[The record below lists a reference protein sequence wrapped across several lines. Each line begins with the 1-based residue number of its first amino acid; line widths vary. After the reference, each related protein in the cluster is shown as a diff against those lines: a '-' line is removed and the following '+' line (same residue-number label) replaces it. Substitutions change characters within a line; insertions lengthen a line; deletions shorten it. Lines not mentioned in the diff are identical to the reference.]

1 MPRNTNLQTIKNEAL
16 AKLNSFHKLIDG
28 RTDAAYRRKIFATER
43 KDIAVKLF
51 NEISAIS
58 IAKTENPNKKVT
70 ATMITK
76 ANKRAPPVLE
86 NTIIK
91 RARTEK
97 NEVFNRI
104 YIKVK
109 TTYVDKGSTAGWV
122 TMETFNNGKQ
132 TGNYVDQ
139 GIVGKG
145 VAKTDLFKRESIIN
159 KNTVKIAKAGDALLN
174 VVPAS
179 VIDIQHRFAE
189 TKTFGPFN
197 ITKHGIKV
205 YKTQNKIDKII
216 YTGTPHKSFYS
227 DAVYYLYDKI
237 ENIKEQRYEY
247 TTIQPNENSKGKFV
261 DINTFAR
268 LFLEEIYAYEDSS
281 GEGYA
286 IPKVVD
292 IIRED
297 PSIKQIGKTQ
307 TQNIPMK
314 NAGILKNSWLNYADH
329 IAEYA
334 YDETPD
340 ICVYHQLS
348 KFLLDPPSGLP
359 TKFIDKQRVSPEA
372 IFNFLRTNHPD
383 LKMNEGV
390 TTMMVEAIAR
400 ATKRSLYAY
409 DFNER
414 CFWKSL
420 TETRNSNYCPIVFYI
435 GNGHM
440 YLIDSK
446 DATKSIVERNKA
458 ENSSFVSLAKQNE
471 SDKKEPPIVHQSK
484 IFDGITLDGREC
496 SLLPKGIYLLN
507 RHSICNDVI
516 SFIKHYKDV
525 PKVKCRNGAVV
536 AMCFKNLANQ
546 TVSIECDANYS
557 KGGIPYDQLLCV
569 AAKNGIEYI
578 NEGIGSVILKLL
590 SRQYKINRE
599 YLNEAN
605 RTSLLETFEN
615 KCSICNLELTYYEID
630 HIKPLASGGTN
641 EIENLQPLCADCHK
655 QKTKSEQELGE
666 YDNHKALPEVSYFNN
681 NVFTNVISTTG
692 FKTWQFVET
701 IDGPKH
707 NDKDASFKIHKI
719 DMNKCRRNILY
730 YSKFEFPVFSVMD
743 TVEEFN
749 ESDSINVG
757 SYYVETDNTFPFRG
771 CGWYSHPLVELGI
784 SEKLITRANIKFK
797 LEASNKL
804 PSHHFQDKIDMLL
817 DAFSSKAD
825 IQKLSVN
832 AYIGLMG
839 KSSQEVSSTDFT
851 LCKYEAANMLCEND
865 TTFIQSHDIG
875 DNKDLTLYQSRRRK
889 NIVME
894 STMYPI
900 YAQILQTEAM
910 ELYSTEK
917 LISSFGGIPLDRN
930 TDAIRYKLKI
940 DKQNVKLEDY
950 HWDDA
955 KTVKKYKWE
964 TPRELLASVHQSMKR
979 AKDKY
984 IAEKFK
990 REWKIEYDYD
1000 NEAAEKAAEI
1010 VDKKMSIH
1018 IDGRA
1023 GTGKSYLT
1031 KRIIDVLTERKMKFE
1046 SFSPTNK
1053 GARIINGKTIDSMYH
1068 KIKSDKKAL
1077 NIFKKLDVIIIDEVS
1092 MMKEI
1097 FYSLFVNIKKMA
1109 PNIRFIIAGDFEQ
1122 LDPVKD
1128 TWTGDYKNS
1137 AALFELCDGNRL
1149 QLTKNRRSDPRLFNL
1164 CKNVELVK
1172 TKCFPVTEPTFLNVA
1187 YMHATRKRVNK
1198 ECIER
1203 FLAEEAD
1210 PDEKRVLL
1218 PKDPTNPKTQDVTLT
1233 IGMPVVCHTT
1243 QNDKKQKLNSNGFM
1257 NSERFEIQVIDETT
1271 ITLVGDGDREIVIN
1285 QKDFHKFFYIGF
1297 CITVHTSQGE
1307 TFKGKYT
1314 IYDWNFEHFDNKAK
1328 YVALSRATAYE
1339 NIQIA

>member
-43 KDIAVKLF
+43 KDTAVKLF

-70 ATMITK
+70 ATMITN
-76 ANKRAPPVLE
+76 ANKRAPHVLE

-91 RARTEK
+91 RAKTKK
-97 NEVFNRI
+97 NEVLYRVNVKITEVFVGNR
-104 YIKVK
+104 
-109 TTYVDKGSTAGWV
+109 TDSSWV
-122 TMETFNNGKQ
+122 TEKVFNEGKI
-132 TGNYVDQ
+132 NNIYSDD
-139 GIVGKG
+139 GIVERGIASEDMFIQDK
-145 VAKTDLFKRESIIN
+145 N
-159 KNTVKIAKAGDALLN
+159 KNNVQIAKAGDRI
-174 VVPAS
+174 VK
-179 VIDIQHRFAE
+179 VIDNRILNKQRKNRR
-189 TKTFGPFN
+189 TKFLGPFDV
-197 ITKHGIKV
+197 TSKGIKI
-205 YKTQNKIDKII
+205 YKTNKKKHKIV
-216 YTGTPHKSFYS
+216 YTGNPNKGYLFS
-227 DAVYYLYDKI
+227 DFKTLDKL
-237 ENIKEQRYEY
+237 EDEY
-247 TTIQPNENSKGKFV
+247 TATKPNEKARGKFV
-261 DINTFAR
+261 DIDSFKKI
-268 LFLEEIYAYEDSS
+268 LHEESGYLVSDSI
-281 GEGYA
+281 GDGY
-286 IPKVVD
+286 VHVD
-292 IIRED
+292 PTDWEVIMED

-307 TQNIPMK
+307 TQKIPMK
-314 NAGILKNSWLNYADH
+314 NASILKNSWLKYAVH

-334 YDETPD
+334 YDETTD

-348 KFLLDPPSGLP
+348 KFLLDPSSGLP

-372 IFNFLRTNHPD
+372 IFNFLRKNHPD

-446 DATKSIVERNKA
+446 EATKSIVERNKA
-458 ENSSFVSLAKQNE
+458 ENSSFVSLAKPNE
-471 SDKKEPPIVHQSK
+471 SDKKEPPIVHQSE

-536 AMCFKNLANQ
+536 AMCFKNLADQ
-546 TVSIECDANYS
+546 SVSIECDANYS

-666 YDNHKALPEVSYFNN
+666 YDDHKALPEASYFNN
-681 NVFTNVISTTG
+681 NVFTNVISTTV
-692 FKTWQFVET
+692 FKTWQFVEKL
-701 IDGPKH
+701 DGQKY
-707 NDKDASFKIHKI
+707 NDQDPSFKIHKI

-817 DAFSSKAD
+817 DAFSSKAA

-832 AYIGLMG
+832 AYIGCMG
-839 KSSQEVSSTDFT
+839 KLSQEVSSTDFT

-865 TTFIQSHDIG
+865 TSFIQSHEIG
-875 DNKDLTLYQSRRRK
+875 DNNDLTLYQSRRRK

-894 STMYPI
+894 NSMYPI
-900 YAQILQTEAM
+900 YAQILQMEAM

-917 LISSFGGIPLDRN
+917 LIISFGGIPLDRN

-940 DKQNVKLEDY
+940 NKQNLKLEDY

-964 TPRELLASVHQSMKR
+964 TPRELLTSVHQSMKR
-979 AKDKY
+979 EKDKY

-1000 NEAAEKAAEI
+1000 NEAAEKATEI

-1046 SFSPTNK
+1046 AFSPTNK
-1053 GARIINGKTIDSMYH
+1053 GARIISGKTIDSMYH
-1068 KIKSDKKAL
+1068 KIKNDKKAL

-1097 FYSLFVNIKKMA
+1097 FYSLFVNIKKIA

-1164 CKNVELVK
+1164 CKNVELVE
-1172 TKCFPVTEPTFLNVA
+1172 TKCFPITEPTFLNVA

-1210 PDEKRVLL
+1210 PDEKRFFL

-1257 NSERFEIQVIDETT
+1257 NSERFEIQVIDEKT
-1271 ITLVGDGDREIVIN
+1271 ITLVGDGDREIVID

-1307 TFKGKYT
+1307 TFKEKYT
-1314 IYDWNFEHFDNKAK
+1314 IYDWNFDYFNNKAK